1 MNASAVTRTSHS
13 RGFALSI
20 ALMALVAACLF
31 FGGDFTVPI
40 AGDKGLGLPSANLW
54 IPHGTLNFICA
65 MAGTAVTIVIML
77 LLNKVHNV
85 MRSMTSVYIAFFCMM
100 QLATPELMTQFYTG
114 TILAIVVPLCMLL
127 IFGCYRNPGAT
138 RTVFLNSLLLSF
150 FTATQYCYAFYIPA
164 MFIGFAQMGI
174 FNRRTLAA
182 SFMGLLTPWV
192 IMLGFGIVRPED
204 LHMPEFVSVL
214 SIADIEDI
222 FLMLIAI
229 GFTAILTFG
238 CYIFMLLRT
247 IAYNARAR
255 AINGSFLIVTLVT
268 TIAICVDFHNMI
280 SYVPMLNFCAAM
292 EVTHFFSV
300 HRAEK
305 SFIAIF
311 SLFTLY
317 AVLFACQIII

>member
-1 MNASAVTRTSHS
+1 MNASAITRTSHS

-20 ALMALVAACLF
+20 ALLTLAAACLF
-31 FGGDFTVPI
+31 FGGGLTIPI
-40 AGDKGLGLPSANLW
+40 TGDKGLGLPSANTW
-54 IPHGTLNFICA
+54 IPSGTLNFICA
-65 MAGTAVTIVIML
+65 LAGTAATVIIML

-114 TILAIVVPLCMLL
+114 TVLAIVVPLCMLL
-127 IFGCYRNPGAT
+127 IFGCYRNPGTT
-138 RTVFLNSLLLSF
+138 RIVFLNSLLLSF
-150 FTATQYCYAFYIPA
+150 FTASQYCFIFYIPA
-164 MFIGFAQMGI
+164 MLAGFAQMGI

-182 SFMGLLTPWV
+182 TFMGLLTPW
-192 IMLGFGIVRPED
+192 IILLGFGIIHPSD
-204 LHMPEFVSVL
+204 LHLPEFVSIL
-214 SIADIEDI
+214 SIANIEDMLI
-222 FLMLIAI
+222 MLIAI
-229 GFTAILTFG
+229 GFTAVLTLG

-255 AINGSFLIVTLVT
+255 AINGSFLVVTLI
-268 TIAICVDFHNMI
+268 TIFAMCIDFHNMI

-311 SLFTLY
+311 SLFTVY
-317 AVLFACQIII
+317 AVLFACQTII